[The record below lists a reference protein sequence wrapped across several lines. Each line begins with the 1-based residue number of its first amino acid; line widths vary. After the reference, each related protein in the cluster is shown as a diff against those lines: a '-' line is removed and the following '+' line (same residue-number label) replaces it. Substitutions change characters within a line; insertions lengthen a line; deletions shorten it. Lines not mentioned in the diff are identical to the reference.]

1 MKWKKKGG
9 ALRAEAHGVLFKIEE
24 NTLSLRNPAGGWEK
38 CEPNAN
44 IENAKQRAE
53 NIAELYGKVAEID
66 AKELAYRR
74 QQAQKLAVMPPEE
87 KAIRNLFQVWQR
99 FSNMERFAARKL
111 KPGLCYIFDEFDK
124 VLAEEKAHE
133 AGG

>member
-24 NTLSLRNPAGGWEK
+24 TTLSLRNPSGNWEK

-44 IENAKQRAE
+44 VENAKQRAE
-53 NIAELYGKVAEID
+53 KIADLYGQVAEID
-66 AKELAYRR
+66 AKALAYRR
-74 QQAQKLAVMPPEE
+74 QQAQKLASMPPEE
-87 KAIRNLFQVWQR
+87 KAIRDLFRIWQG

-111 KPGLCYIFDEFDK
+111 KPGMCYIFDEFDK
-124 VLAEEKAHE
+124 ALEEQAHA